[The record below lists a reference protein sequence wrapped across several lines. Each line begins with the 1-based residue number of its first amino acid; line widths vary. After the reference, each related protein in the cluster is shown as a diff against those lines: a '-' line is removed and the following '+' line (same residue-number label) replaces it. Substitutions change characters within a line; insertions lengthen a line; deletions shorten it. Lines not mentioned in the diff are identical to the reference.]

1 MDARSN
7 VKATIAY
14 DDLREWLLDG
24 KK

>member
-7 VKATIAY
+7 VKAAIAY
-14 DDLREWLLDG
+14 NDLREWLLDG

>member
-1 MDARSN
+1 MDPHSN
-7 VKATIAY
+7 VKAAIAY